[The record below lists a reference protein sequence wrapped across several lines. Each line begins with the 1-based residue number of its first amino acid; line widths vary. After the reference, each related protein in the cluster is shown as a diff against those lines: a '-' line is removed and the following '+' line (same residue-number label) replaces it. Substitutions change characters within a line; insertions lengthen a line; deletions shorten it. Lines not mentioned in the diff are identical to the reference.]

1 MFRYGKSLGRNRVI
15 LVVRRLKSTMKSK
28 PKRTQIPFEGG
39 SGRTPTGAMHLQTT
53 GLVSSF
59 AAMIPVRCLAIRQ
72 LQQHCA
78 DMKNPEVRSALS
90 VLDTYASIIVNDVI
104 VSSDELD
111 ES

>member
-1 MFRYGKSLGRNRVI
+1 
-15 LVVRRLKSTMKSK
+15 MKSK

-39 SGRTPTGAMHLQTT
+39 SGRTPTGAMQFANDWPGLFIRGDDT
-53 GLVSSF
+53 G
-59 AAMIPVRCLAIRQ
+59 PVAWAIRQ

-111 ES
+111 EL